1 MTLKG
6 KLLSLVSVPLVCMAA
21 LSVKVSLDKFFQ
33 AGETSSLK
41 RLVDVSS
48 SIGAVVHELQ
58 RERGMTAGFL
68 GSKGANF
75 ADQLPKQRE
84 AVDKRKAELDAL
96 LARIAGSPVH
106 AKLSAALD
114 EVAGL
119 AEVRR
124 RATTL
129 SIPAPQAIDRFNA
142 AIRSLLAIVGEMPTL
157 SSDARIA
164 QMASAYSGIL
174 QAKEAAGQERALLS
188 NAFGADRFSPE
199 LLRRF
204 IAVSATQDTWMRAFS
219 FYASPAQAE
228 FMKQQMSASAVAEV
242 LRIREDAM
250 ERMLEPSLGLDAREW
265 FAKATERIDLMKAVE
280 DRLAF
285 DLGAAADALVTQA
298 RWMMLLYVSLAAAA
312 VAATLGIA
320 FKLIRGILGQ
330 IGGEPADAVEV
341 AQRIAAGDLTKDV
354 SVAPGDTGSMLASIH
369 GMQVTLRG
377 VLASLQDEARRVAA
391 TAEQLATSSDQV
403 AQGSQ
408 EQAEAAA
415 SMAAA
420 IEEMTVSISHVS
432 ARAEEATSISS
443 HSGELARQGAEV
455 IHSAA
460 REMQSI
466 EASVKGSADIIAALE
481 EQSAQ
486 ITAIVNVIRE
496 IADQTNLLALNA
508 AIEAARAGEQGRGF
522 AVVADEV
529 RKLAE
534 RTASSTQEIA
544 SMIERIQEGTGS
556 AVASMETGV
565 AQASTGVGLATQAG
579 AAIRDINGQ
588 SDRVVE
594 VVGDIS
600 ASLREQTTASGD
612 VARGIEHIA
621 QMTEENS
628 SAVRETAQAAHDLTS
643 MAASLQAV
651 VDRFRV

>member
-6 KLLSLVSVPLVCMAA
+6 KLLSLVSVPLACMTLLA
-21 LSVKVSLDKFFQ
+21 VNVSLDKFVQ

-41 RLVDVSS
+41 RLVDVSA

-58 RERGMTAGFL
+58 RERGMTAGFI

-84 AVDKRKAELDAL
+84 DVDKRKAELDAQ
-96 LARIAGSPVH
+96 LARLAGSPVEP
-106 AKLSAALD
+106 KLTAALG
-114 EVAGL
+114 EVARL
-119 AEVRR
+119 AEVRQQST
-124 RATTL
+124 ALGITA
-129 SIPAPQAIDRFNA
+129 SQAIDRFSA
-142 AIRSLLAIVGEMPTL
+142 AIRSLLGIVGEMPTL
-157 SSDARIA
+157 SSDARIS
-164 QMASAYSGIL
+164 QMAAAYSSML
-174 QAKEAAGQERALLS
+174 QAKEAAGQERAILA

-199 LLRRF
+199 ILRRF
-204 IAVSATQDTWMRAFS
+204 VAVSATQDTWLRAFD

-228 FMKQQMSASAVAEV
+228 FLQRQLSGGAVDEV
-242 LRIREDAM
+242 RQIRKDAM
-250 ERMLEPSLGLDAREW
+250 ERMLEPSLGLDARNW
-265 FAKATERIDLMKAVE
+265 FAKSTERIDLMKAVE
-280 DRLAF
+280 DRLAS
-285 DLGAAADALVTQA
+285 DLGTAADALVSGA
-298 RWMMLLYVSLAAAA
+298 RGMMLAYVALAAAA
-312 VAATLGIA
+312 VAGTLAIA

-330 IGGEPADAVEV
+330 IGGEPAAAVEV
-341 AQRIAAGDLTKDV
+341 AKRIAAGDLTQDV
-354 SVAPGDTGSMLASIH
+354 SVAPGDTESMLASIH

-377 VLASLQDEARRVAA
+377 VLAALQDEARRVAA

-420 IEEMTVSISHVS
+420 IEEMTVSIGHVS
-432 ARAEEATSISS
+432 ARAEEATGISS
-443 HSGELARQGAEV
+443 HSGELARQGAGV

-460 REMQSI
+460 SEMQSI
-466 EASVKGSADIIAALE
+466 EASVKGSAEIISALE
-481 EQSAQ
+481 QQSAE

-534 RTASSTQEIA
+534 RTATSTQEIA
-544 SMIERIQEGTGS
+544 SMIEQIQQGTGS

-565 AQASTGVGLATQAG
+565 SQAMAGVELATQAG

-600 ASLREQTTASGD
+600 ASLREQTAASSD

-628 SAVRETAQAAHDLTS
+628 SAVRETAQAAHDLTN